1 MAEDKKEIMLR
12 QANPMTE
19 GRYDFSKIEKNAYY
33 CVVRQVR
40 KDYIEDG
47 KKEFDNMVIDIPE
60 ACLDE
65 ITDNDHR
72 AGRKGVSDGNL

>member
-1 MAEDKKEIMLR
+1 MAEEKKKEVMLR

-47 KKEFDNMVIDIPE
+47 KKDFDNMVVEMPE
-60 ACLDE
+60 TVLEE
-65 ITDNDHR
+65 ITDQKHKDDAR
-72 AGRKGVSDGNL
+72 EA

>member
-1 MAEDKKEIMLR
+1 
-12 QANPMTE
+12 MTE

-47 KKEFDNMVIDIPE
+47 KN
-60 ACLDE
+60 
-65 ITDNDHR
+65 N
-72 AGRKGVSDGNL
+72 